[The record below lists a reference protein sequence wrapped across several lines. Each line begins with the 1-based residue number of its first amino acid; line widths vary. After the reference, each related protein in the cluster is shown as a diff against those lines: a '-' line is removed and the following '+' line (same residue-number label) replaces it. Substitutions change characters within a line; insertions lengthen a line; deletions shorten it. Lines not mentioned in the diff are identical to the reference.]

1 MNEEKEKVLQALLKG
16 HEPIYEKLAHNE
28 VFLLARAGN
37 TIIYAVNR
45 LGRVELK
52 QVQLTDN

>member
-1 MNEEKEKVLQALLKG
+1 MNKEEEQVLRALLKG

-28 VFLLARAGN
+28 VFLLERAGN

-45 LGRVELK
+45 LGTVKLK
-52 QVQLTDN
+52 RAHLEE